1 MECAILTY
9 QLGRLVCPLDLYSLS
24 TIDCMMSAF
33 KLVLVNGSANV
44 DHSFPIVYF
53 LDCILPFVFMQFSFC
68 AFQLS
73 DIEPSH
79 SALAQATI
87 VD

>member
-1 MECAILTY
+1 MECAILIY

-24 TIDCMMSAF
+24 TIDCMLFAF
-33 KLVLVNGSANV
+33 KLFLVNGSANV
-44 DHSFPIVYF
+44 DHSFPIVF
-53 LDCILPFVFMQFSFC
+53 KQFSFC
-68 AFQLS
+68 AFQRS

-79 SALAQATI
+79 FALAQATI